1 MKLSKFFAA
10 ANVIAVLLLMSSCAL
25 FKPVQVQPVPTQV
38 IQDVPVTGLQYYFV
52 TNQLLLPTTQAQT
65 KEFGLNIDRDSQ
77 NSLDNKFGD
86 LLTLL
91 TSAAPNLELQETL
104 AQSVNTGQLVT
115 LHVVQANDP
124 LNDPSVSWSLF
135 LGQST
140 QSSPAFD
147 GSDQLT
153 LEPTAPI
160 YEPIVGSLANG
171 HFAGGP
177 GKAHIKI
184 VLLGQSVEVDMIGV
198 YLESD
203 VNAQGCTNG
212 KIGGGVTS
220 DQLRGNLLPAI
231 AVGLNQITKAD
242 KAAAKTLL
250 PIFDTDGNGTI
261 TSKELESNPLLMIAI
276 SPDLDLLDASGNFN
290 PNQDGVKD
298 SYSIGLGFSCVPASF
313 AVPVK

>member
-1 MKLSKFFAA
+1 
-10 ANVIAVLLLMSSCAL
+10 
-25 FKPVQVQPVPTQV
+25 
-38 IQDVPVTGLQYYFV
+38 
-52 TNQLLLPTTQAQT
+52 
-65 KEFGLNIDRDSQ
+65 
-77 NSLDNKFGD
+77 

-104 AQSVNTGQLVT
+104 AQAVNTGQLVT

-140 QSSPAFD
+140 QSSPSFD

-160 YEPIVGSLANG
+160 NEPIVGSLTNG

-177 GKAHIKI
+177 GMAHIKMI
-184 VLLGQSVEVDMIGV
+184 LLGQSVEVDLIGV

-203 VNAQGCTNG
+203 VNTQGCTNG

-220 DQLRGNLLPAI
+220 DELRGNLLPAI
-231 AVGLNQITKAD
+231 AAGLNQITKAD
-242 KAAAKTLL
+242 KTAADTLL

-298 SYSIGLGFSCVPASF
+298 SYSVGLGFSCVPASF